1 MQETFIES
9 YQIDTEVC
17 KELIKYHK
25 KNKEYKRPGVA
36 YDTDV
41 KNTAVNTDIKDSID
55 VSFFNMSSN
64 KTIKKYFSELS
75 KCVSQYVNK
84 YKLGRY
90 HTYDSNLI
98 QYYPPGGG
106 FKVWHCERYVG
117 YVPGQ
122 FIAQRGLVYMT
133 YLNDVTDKG
142 ETEFYYQKVKV
153 KPKIGKTLIWPT
165 DFTHLH
171 RGIPSPTQ
179 EKYIVTGWFILV

>member
-1 MQETFIES
+1 MLETFIES
-9 YQIDTEVC
+9 YQIDKKVC

-36 YDTDV
+36 YDKDA
-41 KNTAVNTDIKDSID
+41 KNTAVNTDIKESID
-55 VSFFNMSSN
+55 VTFYNMSSN

-75 KCVSQYVNK
+75 KCVRQYVNK

-106 FKVWHCERYVG
+106 FKVWHCERYIG

-122 FIAQRGLVYMT
+122 FVAQRGLVYMT

-142 ETEFYYQKVKV
+142 ETEFKYQKVKV

-179 EKYIVTGWFILV
+179 EKYIVTGWFILI

>member
-41 KNTAVNTDIKDSID
+41 KNTAVNTDIKESID
-55 VSFFNMSSN
+55 VTFFNMSSN

-75 KCVSQYVNK
+75 KCVRQYVSK

-98 QYYPPGGG
+98 QHYPPGGG

-133 YLNDVTDKG
+133 YLNDVTDIIRHSKSVFSDG
-142 ETEFYYQKVKV
+142 FLTCDNSQVEPGAAGATEAASPPRRNIRKETVIK
-153 KPKIGKTLIWPT
+153 
-165 DFTHLH
+165 
-171 RGIPSPTQ
+171 
-179 EKYIVTGWFILV
+179 